1 MADTRPE
8 RRFTRIDRLPPYVFN
23 ITAELKMAARRRGE
37 DIIDFSMGNPDG
49 ATPPHI
55 VEKLCT
61 VAQRPDTHGYSTSRG
76 IPRLRRAISRWY
88 QDRYDVEIDPES
100 EAIVT
105 IGSKEGLAHLMLAT
119 LDHGDT
125 VLVPNPSYPIHIYG
139 AVIAGAQVRS
149 VPLVEG
155 VDFFNELERAIRE
168 SYPKPKMMILGFP
181 SNPTAQCVELEF
193 FEKVVALAKRYD
205 VLVVHDLAYADI
217 VYDGWK
223 APSIMQ
229 VPGARDVAVEFFTLS
244 KSYNMAGWRIGFMVG
259 NKTLVSALARI
270 KSYHDYGTFTPLQVA
285 AIAALEGDQQCV
297 RDIAEQYKR
306 RRDVLV
312 KGLHEAGWM
321 VEMPKASMYVWAKI
335 PEPYAAMGS
344 LVNVRIIAVM
354 SGGILFGPWVG
365 IITGVI
371 AGIHRYL
378 IDIGGVTAIPCF
390 ITSILAGCI
399 SGWINLKIPKAQR
412 WRVGILG
419 GMLCETL
426 TMILVIVWA
435 PTTALGIDIVSKIG
449 IPMILGSVC
458 IGFIVLLVQSV
469 EGEKEASAARQAKL
483 ALDIANKTLPL
494 FRHVNSESLRKVCE
508 IIRDDIHADAVA
520 MTNTDHVLAYVGVG
534 EHNYQNGDDFISPTT
549 RQAMNYGKIIIKNN
563 DEAHRTPEIHSM
575 LVIPLWEKGVV
586 TGTLKIYYCHAHQI
600 TSSLQEMAVGLSQI
614 ISTQLEVSRAEQLR
628 EMANKAELRALQSKI
643 NPHFLFNALNAISS
657 SIRLNPDTARQ
668 LIFNL
673 SRYLR
678 YNIELKDDEQ
688 IDIKKELYQIKDYI
702 AIEQARFGD
711 KLTVIYDI
719 DEEVNCCIPSL
730 LIQPLV
736 ENAIVH
742 GIQPCKGKGVVTISV
757 AECGNRVRI
766 AVRDTGHGI
775 DPKVIE
781 RVEANEMPGNKI
793 GLLNVHHR
801 VKLLYGEGLHI
812 RRLEPG
818 TEIAFYI
825 PNQRTP
831 VASQATLLL

>member
-1 MADTRPE
+1 MGSVNAY
-8 RRFTRIDRLPPYVFN
+8 LPVLSHPY
-23 ITAELKMAARRRGE
+23 
-37 DIIDFSMGNPDG
+37 
-49 ATPPHI
+49 PP
-55 VEKLCT
+55 VSRT
-61 VAQRPDTHGYSTSRG
+61 VAQVGALPKELLAVTAIFSLFALFSTWSG
-76 IPRLRRAISRWY
+76 VP
-88 QDRYDVEIDPES
+88 VE
-100 EAIVT
+100 
-105 IGSKEGLAHLMLAT
+105 
-119 LDHGDT
+119 
-125 VLVPNPSYPIHIYG
+125 
-139 AVIAGAQVRS
+139 
-149 VPLVEG
+149 
-155 VDFFNELERAIRE
+155 
-168 SYPKPKMMILGFP
+168 
-181 SNPTAQCVELEF
+181 
-193 FEKVVALAKRYD
+193 
-205 VLVVHDLAYADI
+205 
-217 VYDGWK
+217 
-223 APSIMQ
+223 
-229 VPGARDVAVEFFTLS
+229 
-244 KSYNMAGWRIGFMVG
+244 
-259 NKTLVSALARI
+259 
-270 KSYHDYGTFTPLQVA
+270 
-285 AIAALEGDQQCV
+285 
-297 RDIAEQYKR
+297 
-306 RRDVLV
+306 
-312 KGLHEAGWM
+312 
-321 VEMPKASMYVWAKI
+321 
-335 PEPYAAMGS
+335 GS

-520 MTNTDHVLAYVGVG
+520 ITNTDHVLAYVGVG

>member
-1 MADTRPE
+1 MSPFLPDIGFSVHEIFDMLLAVFDRAALMLICL
-8 RRFTRIDRLPPYVFN
+8 FFLIRIRLFRELLHKSAHTPKELLAV
-23 ITAELKMAARRRGE
+23 TA
-37 DIIDFSMGNPDG
+37 IFSMFALFSTWSGVP
-49 ATPPHI
+49 
-55 VEKLCT
+55 VE
-61 VAQRPDTHGYSTSRG
+61 
-76 IPRLRRAISRWY
+76 
-88 QDRYDVEIDPES
+88 
-100 EAIVT
+100 
-105 IGSKEGLAHLMLAT
+105 
-119 LDHGDT
+119 
-125 VLVPNPSYPIHIYG
+125 
-139 AVIAGAQVRS
+139 
-149 VPLVEG
+149 
-155 VDFFNELERAIRE
+155 
-168 SYPKPKMMILGFP
+168 
-181 SNPTAQCVELEF
+181 
-193 FEKVVALAKRYD
+193 
-205 VLVVHDLAYADI
+205 
-217 VYDGWK
+217 
-223 APSIMQ
+223 
-229 VPGARDVAVEFFTLS
+229 
-244 KSYNMAGWRIGFMVG
+244 
-259 NKTLVSALARI
+259 
-270 KSYHDYGTFTPLQVA
+270 
-285 AIAALEGDQQCV
+285 
-297 RDIAEQYKR
+297 
-306 RRDVLV
+306 
-312 KGLHEAGWM
+312 
-321 VEMPKASMYVWAKI
+321 
-335 PEPYAAMGS
+335 GS

-371 AGIHRYL
+371 AGLHRYL
-378 IDIGGVTAIPCF
+378 IDIGGITAIPCF
-390 ITSILAGCI
+390 ITSIVAGGLSGLI
-399 SGWINLKIPKAQR
+399 SRRVPKAQH
-412 WRVGILG
+412 WRAGILG

-426 TMILVIVWA
+426 TMILVVVWA
-435 PTTALGIDIVSKIG
+435 PTTALGLDIVSKIG
-449 IPMILGSVC
+449 VPMILGSVS
-458 IGFIVLLVQSV
+458 IGFIVLLVRSV

-494 FRHVNSESLRKVCE
+494 FRHVNTESLRQVCD
-508 IIRDDIHADAVA
+508 IIRRDINADAVA
-520 MTNTDHVLAYVGVG
+520 ITNTEKVQAYVGVG
-534 EHNYQNGDDFISPTT
+534 EHNYQDNSDALSPTT
-549 RQAMNYGKIIIKNN
+549 QQAIRYGKIIIKNN

-575 LVIPLWEKGVV
+575 LVIPLWEKGIV

-719 DEEVNCCIPSL
+719 DDEVNCRVASL

-742 GIQPCKGKGVVTISV
+742 GIQPCRGKGVVTLSIAQS
-757 AECGNRVRI
+757 GSRVRI

-775 DPKVIE
+775 DPQIIE
-781 RVEANEMPGNKI
+781 QLDTNEMPVNKI
-793 GLLNVHHR
+793 GLINVHHR

-818 TEIAFYI
+818 TEIAFYV
-825 PNQRTP
+825 PDQPPRP
-831 VASQATLLL
+831 GAATLL